1 MNILF
6 VTRDTITIEGNYL
19 ACISGFLNNT
29 AFMHTGVFLEPEPID
44 NSLMD
49 TLFTYNEINP
59 IKTNICE
66 VLQLLAS

>member
-1 MNILF
+1 
-6 VTRDTITIEGNYL
+6 
-19 ACISGFLNNT
+19 
-29 AFMHTGVFLEPEPID
+29 MHTGVFLEPEPID